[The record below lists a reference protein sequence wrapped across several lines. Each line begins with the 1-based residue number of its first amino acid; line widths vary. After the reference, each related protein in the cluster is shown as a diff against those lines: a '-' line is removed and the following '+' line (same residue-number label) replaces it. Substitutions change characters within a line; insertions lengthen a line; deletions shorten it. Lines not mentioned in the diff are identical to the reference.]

1 MTPPRSAYGAS
12 PSRAPQKIAGR
23 FSGDPARGRH
33 QRPGKAGSA
42 VALEWMHW
50 LLAFLLVLGAGAAR
64 AADPVPH
71 KDPFRGDTAFTDHT
85 RPPPLVGAENRDL
98 RRVRSYAMQPPT
110 VPHAIDNYQIDR
122 YANKCMMCHART
134 RAGDS
139 QATPISITHYTDREG
154 NFLGDVAPRRYFC
167 DTCHVVQM
175 DVEAKVPNT
184 FEDVDA
190 VVRRMREEA
199 RSRAATP
206 QQQQKKK

>member
-1 MTPPRSAYGAS
+1 MTPPRSACGAS
-12 PSRAPQKIAGR
+12 PS
-23 FSGDPARGRH
+23 RGRH

-42 VALEWMHW
+42 VALEWMRRLVAL
-50 LLAFLLVLGAGAAR
+50 LLAVWWTAGL

-71 KDPFRGDTAFTDHT
+71 KDPFRGDAAFTDQT

-139 QATPISITHYTDREG
+139 QATPISITHYTDRDG
-154 NFLGDVAPRRYFC
+154 NFLGDVSPRRYFC

-175 DVEAKVPNT
+175 EVEAKVPNT
-184 FEDVDA
+184 FEDVDL

-199 RSRAATP
+199 RSRAAT

>member
-1 MTPPRSAYGAS
+1 MTTPPRSGE
-12 PSRAPQKIAGR
+12 
-23 FSGDPARGRH
+23 
-33 QRPGKAGSA
+33 AGSA
-42 VALEWMHW
+42 VALEWVRR
-50 LLAFLLVLGAGAAR
+50 LVALVFAVWCTAGL

-71 KDPFRGDTAFTDHT
+71 KDPFPDQT

-154 NFLGDVAPRRYFC
+154 NFLGDVAARRYFC

-175 DVEAKVPNT
+175 DVDAKVPNT

-190 VVRRMREEA
+190 VVRRMREDA
-199 RSRAATP
+199 RSRAAAP
-206 QQQQKKK
+206 QPKNK